1 MRNNAL
7 KEKILLKGLYS
18 TEYEHPFDRQSLDK
32 LESTRGLEMLTQ
44 RVLDYGLEK
53 YLHIRH
59 TGDNI
64 RVEKDTIP
72 EVYDLLLEACRILD
86 MRNIPQLYI
95 QLEDKIKSFTSG
107 EKQQIIVLSSGAIDL
122 LNEEEILF
130 MIGRELGHI
139 RSNHVLY
146 RMMADSLTVLSQ
158 IISDV
163 TLGIGN
169 LITMPLKGA
178 LMHWYRMS
186 EFTADRAG
194 LLCCQDEDVAAQA
207 LIKMA
212 GLPLKYHGRVK
223 TEHLRRQSNDFD
235 QLEAGNFDKLI
246 RFVASYENT
255 HPFTIIRA
263 SQLFK
268 WIDKGSYRNILEAH
282 GQVLITK
289 EGQCPKCENSY
300 AVEDLFCTQCG
311 YKLKSK
317 GAKENLEEVDS
328 LREEDTKVN
337 PAKNNTGL

>member
-1 MRNNAL
+1 MRNDAL
-7 KEKILLKGLYS
+7 EDKILLKGLYS

-53 YLHIRH
+53 YLHIKY

-64 RVEKDTIP
+64 RVEQETIP
-72 EVYDLLLEACRILD
+72 EVYEILLQACQILD
-86 MRNIPQLYI
+86 MREVPQLYI
-95 QLEDKIKSFTSG
+95 MLEDKIKSFTSG
-107 EKQQIIVLSSGAIDL
+107 EKQRIIVLSSGAIDL
-122 LNEEEILF
+122 LDEKELLF
-130 MIGRELGHI
+130 LLGRELGHI

-146 RMMADSLTVLSQ
+146 RMIAESLTVVSQ
-158 IISDV
+158 LISDV
-163 TLGIGN
+163 TLGLGN

-194 LLCCQDEDVAAQA
+194 ILCCQDVDVAAQA

-223 TEHLRRQSNDFD
+223 TEHLRKQSHDFD
-235 QLEAGNFDKLI
+235 KLEAGNFDKLI
-246 RFVASYENT
+246 RFVASYENS

-268 WIDKGSYRNILEAH
+268 WVDEGSYANILNNHKQHLISHEGVCPTCEA
-282 GQVLITK
+282 
-289 EGQCPKCENSY
+289 SY
-300 AVEDLFCTQCG
+300 SSDEKFCTQCG
-311 YKLKSK
+311 TDLTPK
-317 GAKENLEEVDS
+317 GPQKDSEEI
-328 LREEDTKVN
+328 DT
-337 PAKNNTGL
+337 LSD